1 MFEQSILES
10 SPRWKSGRGWAT
22 LASSSL
28 QVLLLTLLVLVP
40 VLRPD
45 ALSLRLRSLGPPLPL
60 PYRPTARPQGPARSA
75 SGSGDASAPSLFAQ
89 PSEIPKGTYSG
100 ADLRR
105 LISGADRSTAPDGV
119 GCPTCP
125 VGITGMNSVFA
136 LPPAVPRPAPP
147 KSVTVSGGVIEGYL
161 VRQVQPAYPSIAK
174 LAGIQ
179 GDVVLQAVIGNDGSI
194 QQLHAVSGHPWLI
207 PSAMDAVRQW
217 RYRPYRLNGQPVEV
231 ETEITVRF
239 VLAVH

>member
-60 PYRPTARPQGPARSA
+60 PYRPTARPQGPAHSA
-75 SGSGDASAPSLFAQ
+75 WGSGNGSAPSLFAQ

-105 LISGADRSTAPDGV
+105 LISGPDHSTGPEI
-119 GCPTCP
+119 GCSTCP
-125 VGITGMNSVFA
+125 VGIDARMNSVFT

-179 GDVVLQAVIGNDGSI
+179 GDVILQAVIGNDGSI

-239 VLAVH
+239 VLASH